1 MNRRGSM
8 DMFANLQAFVAVGKA
23 RSFSRA
29 AQQLGVSKSI
39 VSERVKQLEQFIGQ
53 RLLFRSTRLVQLSPV
68 GHDVLQQCEDL
79 VERTDRL
86 IERMTGGGYSAQPSA
101 SQTRSA
107 ERLESVHPTHQPK
120 AST

>member
-1 MNRRGSM
+1 M
-8 DMFANLQAFVAVGKA
+8 DKFANLQAFVAVGKA

-29 AQQLGVSKSI
+29 ARQLGVSKSI

-53 RLLFRSTRLVQLSPV
+53 QLLFRSTRLVQLSPV

-86 IERMTGGGYSAQPSA
+86 IERMTGGAYSAVAGRVTNEQSRT
-101 SQTRSA
+101 S
-107 ERLESVHPTHQPK
+107 
-120 AST
+120 